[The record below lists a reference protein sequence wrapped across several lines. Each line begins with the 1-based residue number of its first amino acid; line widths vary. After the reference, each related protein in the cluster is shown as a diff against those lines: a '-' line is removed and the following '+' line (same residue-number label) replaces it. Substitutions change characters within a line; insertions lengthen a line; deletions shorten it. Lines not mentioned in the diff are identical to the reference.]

1 MKMNLTKSEIRLTR
15 MARKVRRDK
24 LGINSG
30 YYQHDLYVLKIS
42 DGFNRKS
49 YFPVVMANGS
59 SFGRRLGNTVK
70 DAEKELLK

>member
-1 MKMNLTKSEIRLTR
+1 MNLTKSEMRLTR

-24 LGINSG
+24 LGLNSTG

-49 YFPVVMANGS
+49 YFPVVGS
-59 SFGRRLGNTVK
+59 SFGSRLGNTVK
-70 DAEKELLK
+70 DAEKELLNY

>member
-1 MKMNLTKSEIRLTR
+1 MNLTKSEIRLTR

-49 YFPVVMANGS
+49 YFPVVGS

-70 DAEKELLK
+70 GAEKELLK